1 MSKFEKVVP
10 QHVRALGG
18 YIPGKAI
25 KQAERESGVR
35 CIKMASNENP
45 FGPSPLAMEA
55 MRRAIADANLY
66 PDNEVSDLRRRL
78 SEAHGIG
85 PENILVTAGSTSFLT
100 IIGRTLLMP
109 GLNAITSERS
119 FIVYPIVTKAPGG
132 RLITVPMRGDTFDL
146 DAILAAIDADTRIVF
161 IANPNNPT
169 GTLLTPQELDV
180 FVDKVPEQVCV
191 VLDEAYSDF
200 AESFARQRGVEYS
213 HSLDY
218 VRAGRNVVVL
228 RTFSKAHGLAGAR
241 IGYGIAPAEQ
251 IAYFARL
258 KTVFSVSGMAEA
270 GALAAMDDKEHIRK
284 TLENNIAGAEY
295 LSEKIGEMGL
305 RVAPTWAN
313 FLYVEVGEYAEAVGK
328 RMQDEGVIIRPL
340 IGPWGASSAIR
351 ITVGTSE
358 QNRKCVAAMKKVL
371 DKVSVAT
378 R

>member
-1 MSKFEKVVP
+1 MSKFEKMVP

-18 YIPGKAI
+18 YVPGKPI

-45 FGPSPLAMEA
+45 FGPSALAMEA
-55 MRRAIADANLY
+55 MRRATEEANLS
-66 PDNEVSDLRRRL
+66 PDNEVTDLRRRL
-78 SEAHGIG
+78 SQVHGIG

-100 IIGRTLLMP
+100 IIGRTLLTP

-132 RLITVPMRGDTFDL
+132 RLITVPMRGDSFDL

-169 GTLLTPQELDV
+169 GTLLTPQELDG
-180 FVDKVPEQVCV
+180 FMEKVPEQVCV

-213 HSLDY
+213 HALDY

-270 GALAAMDDKEHIRK
+270 GALAAMDDEEHIRK
-284 TLENNIAGAEY
+284 TLENNVAGAEY

-313 FLYVEVGEYAEAVGK
+313 FLYVEVGEYAETVGK

-340 IGPWGASSAIR
+340 IGPWRASNAIR
-351 ITVGTSE
+351 ITVGTPE

-371 DKVSVAT
+371 EKVSVVM